1 MNKKNIFLW
10 TLYDFANSIV
20 SIVFFLYFSQWL
32 VIEKGVPDL
41 LYNMIFAVGSLML
54 LFTAPILGSIADKNG
69 KQQSYLNKITVL
81 TFLCFLGVSFVTLFF
96 SHKVFLAVLFFL
108 FANYFYQFSF
118 VFYNALLHY
127 IAPSEKW
134 GRVSGIGQTGN
145 WLGQIAGLLITLPLA
160 SGAVYL
166 VGETGRAQTFLPAT
180 VIFFILVLPM
190 LLYFKISEQDQTV
203 VKINIKEEYRN
214 YWTQFK
220 ELIKVPNLGLFLL
233 SFFFF
238 NDAVITAA
246 INFPIYLEKVFAV
259 ADKTKSL
266 ILLGILVTSAIGAF
280 CTGFVADKI
289 GLKKTLF
296 FVLGSWVVVFPAL
309 AFTSNFRLFII
320 FTVLMGFM
328 YGATWTVTRAAM
340 TALTPKEKLN
350 FGFSFYT
357 LAERVSTLV
366 GPLAWGLTVYLL
378 AGLGPMAY
386 RTSVSVMAVFV
397 IIGIIILRKVEIKEK
412 TDSLT

>member
-1 MNKKNIFLW
+1 MNRKNIFLW

-32 VIEKGVPDL
+32 VIQKGVPDFW
-41 LYNMIFAVGSLML
+41 YNMIFATGSLML
-54 LFTAPILGSIADKNG
+54 LFSAPVLGSIADKTG
-69 KQQSYLNKITVL
+69 RQQNYLNKITVL
-81 TFLCFLGVSFVTLFF
+81 TFLCFLILSFITLFF

-108 FANYFYQFSF
+108 LANYFYQFSF
-118 VFYNALLHY
+118 VFYNALLSY
-127 IAPSEKW
+127 IAPMEKW

-145 WLGQIAGLLITLPLA
+145 WLGQITGLLITLPLA

-166 VGETGRAQTFLPAT
+166 VGEAGRAQTFLPAT
-180 VIFFILVLPM
+180 VLFFLLALPM
-190 LLYFKISEQDQTV
+190 LVFFKLPKQENLDI
-203 VKINIKEEYRN
+203 KINLKEEYKN
-214 YWTQFK
+214 YWAQFK

-259 ADKTKSL
+259 SDRTKSM
-266 ILLGILVTSAIGAF
+266 LLLCILVTSAIGAF
-280 CTGFVADKI
+280 CTGFIADKI
-289 GLKKTLF
+289 GLKKTLM
-296 FVLGSWVVVFPAL
+296 FVLGSWVFIFPAL
-309 AFTSNFRLFII
+309 ALTSNFSI
-320 FTVLMGFM
+320 FVVFTTLMGFM

-340 TALTPKEKLN
+340 TALCPKDKLN

-366 GPLAWGLTVYLL
+366 GPLTWGLIVLV
-378 AGLGPMAY
+378 LGSFGPTAY
-386 RTSVSVMAVFV
+386 RTSISFMTVFV
-397 IIGIIILRKVEIKEK
+397 LLGIFFLRKVELKK
-412 TDSLT
+412 N